1 MSLSAFLAQN
11 AVPVE
16 HVKYIVSERFLDE
29 KKRPVEWEIKALSEA
44 ENEGLRKACATRVPV
59 PGRKNLYQKD
69 TDYDKY
75 LGKLAAA
82 CTVYPDLNNEE
93 LQNSY
98 KVMGAEN
105 LLKAMLTNGE
115 YAAYLEKVQ
124 EICGFDRTLQDEV
137 DEAKN

>member
-29 KKRPVEWEIKALSEA
+29 KKRPIEWEIKALSEA